1 MKTIYAYFIIV
12 FGDVL
17 LALGLDLF
25 LLPNHLSTG
34 GFSGLATIINHYINM
49 PIGTIIILLNI
60 VLIGYALF
68 LFGFRI
74 LLRTVISIFLF
85 GLFSNLFLSFQPVTN
100 DLLLASLCGGILV
113 GLGIGL
119 NFKVHST
126 TGGSDLLV
134 KIWLE
139 YSKKLKT
146 NELIFIFDVL
156 IIILFVVV
164 FKNIDYGLYS
174 IIAIFVS
181 TKVIDLVLEG
191 LNSSIM
197 LYVISS
203 KNNEIADKI
212 IKDIKRGVTVI
223 NSQGYY
229 SKKENDMICCAI
241 SKYEIQE
248 VKELIEKID
257 SSAFVI
263 ITQAKEVLG
272 YGFKQY
278 SNK

>member
-1 MKTIYAYFIIV
+1 MKTIYTYFLIIL
-12 FGDVL
+12 GDAF

-34 GFSGLATIINHYINM
+34 GFSGLATIINNYINL

-60 VLIGYALF
+60 VLIIYALT
-68 LFGFRI
+68 LFGFKLI
-74 LLRTVISIFLF
+74 FRTIISILIFGFL
-85 GLFSNLFLSFQPVTN
+85 SNLFLVFEPVTN
-100 DLLLASLCGGILV
+100 DLLLASLCGGLLA
-113 GLGIGL
+113 GLGIGI

-134 KIWLE
+134 KIWLH

-146 NELIFIFDVL
+146 NEIIFIIDVL
-156 IIILFVVV
+156 IIILFVIV

-181 TKVIDLVLEG
+181 TKVIDVILEG

-197 LYVISS
+197 LYVISD
-203 KNNEIADKI
+203 KNNDIARKI
-212 IKDIKRGVTVI
+212 SEEVKRGVTI
-223 NSQGYY
+223 IDSQGYY
-229 SKKENDMICCAI
+229 AKEKNNMLCCAI
-241 SKYEIQE
+241 SKYQIQE
-248 VKELIEKID
+248 VKELIKSID
-257 SSAFVI
+257 TKAFVI

-272 YGFKQY
+272 YGFKEY
-278 SNK
+278 S